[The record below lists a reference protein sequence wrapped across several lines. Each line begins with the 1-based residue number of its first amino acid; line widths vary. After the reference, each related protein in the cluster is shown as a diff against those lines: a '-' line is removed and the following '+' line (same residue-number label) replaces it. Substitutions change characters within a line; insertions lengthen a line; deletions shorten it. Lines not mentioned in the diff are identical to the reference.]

1 MAATPDDGHHGEGT
15 GVSPGATTVAS
26 NGFGLIAR
34 VVSLSTRN
42 TNVLQGFAYYSL
54 GKSLYFHFV
63 AKGHDTTFPRDTE
76 IQVTLS
82 ER

>member
-1 MAATPDDGHHGEGT
+1 
-15 GVSPGATTVAS
+15 VSS

-42 TNVLQGFAYYSL
+42 TQVLEGFAFYSL
-54 GKSLYFHFV
+54 GKSLYFNFV
-63 AKGHDTTFPRDTE
+63 AKGDNTTFLKDTE